1 MKEPGED
8 GRFEELARLVE
19 EEKRDALS
27 AFDPEAFARRV
38 RRTVAAPAPARSAWA
53 WPRPALAGAFAAVL
67 LAAALAALWSLRGST
82 RPDPRTVEAAL
93 RRCPYFAAVPGPMQP
108 ARAADDVRV
117 SDLEWALRALVYRAE
132 RSCDSCPASGGDV
145 VTALAV
151 ALGGPAPG
159 GRAEEWGAVSSPDLA
174 RRLDALSRSG
184 TLARVLAPAS

>member
-1 MKEPGED
+1 MKELGEV
-8 GRFEELARLVE
+8 GCFEELARLVE
-19 EEKRDALS
+19 AEKRDALS
-27 AFDPEAFARRV
+27 AFDEEAFARRV
-38 RRTVAAPAPARSAWA
+38 RRAVAAPAPAPARSAWA

-67 LAAALAALWSLRGST
+67 LAAALAALWRRDST

-93 RRCPYFAAVPGPMQP
+93 RRCPYFAAGLTLAP
-108 ARAADDVRV
+108 RAVDDVRV
-117 SDLEWALRALVYRAE
+117 SDLEWALRALVYRAK

-159 GRAEEWGAVSSPDLA
+159 GRAEEWGTVASPELA

-184 TLARVLAPAS
+184 TLARALVPAS